1 MKKLILFL
9 LANGIGAGL
18 FAQSLDET
26 KIDTIIARMS
36 IEEKAGQMTNMALVT
51 IADEKNGTVVLNME
65 KLQQAI
71 QVYHVGSYQNV
82 LNHAYSLDEW
92 HRIVDTIQSVT
103 LRLEKHKVPSLY
115 CIDAVHGTNY
125 TKGSALFPHN
135 LAMAATR
142 NPDLATAGGRITAM
156 EMRASGIR
164 YNFSPVLDVGR
175 QPLWPRFAE
184 TFGED
189 VYLVKT
195 MGAATIKGYE
205 GTDLKSTTSVA
216 ACMKHYLGYAVPASG
231 KDRAPAYISDIQL
244 REYFLPPFQE
254 AVQTGTRT
262 LMVNSAEI
270 NGIPVHANRYLLT
283 DLLRNELG
291 FKGVVISDWED
302 VKKLY
307 ERHKTAE
314 SYKEA
319 VYQSVTAGI
328 DLCIVPVDYNFTQYL
343 IQLVKEGRISEQR
356 IDRSVKRIL
365 MLKKELGLFDVPFV
379 EPSAI
384 VQFGKPEYRTTSLEA
399 AREAITLLK
408 NEKNVLP
415 LAKNKKILVIGPTAD
430 SKTSLCGAWSY
441 TWQGKDPAYFD
452 VRDLTVLAAIRE
464 KTAGAA
470 GEVKFATVKEFE
482 SNTALAKKADY
493 IVVCAGEDSYAETP
507 GNINSLELPDDQQRL
522 VALLAKSGKP
532 VIMVLIEGRP
542 RIVREIEPLCKGI
555 VMAYWPGP
563 QGGRAIADILFGDVN
578 PSGKLPFTYPRNTG
592 DIIAYDHKLLDE
604 AVEKVDPYSYTLEF
618 NPQWQ
623 FGFGLSYT
631 SFAYSNLTLSTDTLR
646 GNAVLKI
653 SVTVKNTGARAG
665 KEAVELYS
673 KDLFASIT
681 PSVKRLRKFTKITL
695 EPGASQQVMFEL
707 TAADVAFVN
716 NELKWITEKGEFE
729 VMVAGLK
736 KSFVYQ

>member
-1 MKKLILFL
+1 M
-9 LANGIGAGL
+9 
-18 FAQSLDET
+18 
-26 KIDTIIARMS
+26 
-36 IEEKAGQMTNMALVT
+36 
-51 IADEKNGTVVLNME
+51 
-65 KLQQAI
+65 
-71 QVYHVGSYQNV
+71 
-82 LNHAYSLDEW
+82 
-92 HRIVDTIQSVT
+92 
-103 LRLEKHKVPSLY
+103 
-115 CIDAVHGTNY
+115 
-125 TKGSALFPHN
+125 
-135 LAMAATR
+135 
-142 NPDLATAGGRITAM
+142 
-156 EMRASGIR
+156 
-164 YNFSPVLDVGR
+164 
-175 QPLWPRFAE
+175 
-184 TFGED
+184 
-189 VYLVKT
+189 
-195 MGAATIKGYE
+195 
-205 GTDLKSTTSVA
+205 
-216 ACMKHYLGYAVPASG
+216 
-231 KDRAPAYISDIQL
+231 
-244 REYFLPPFQE
+244 
-254 AVQTGTRT
+254 
-262 LMVNSAEI
+262 
-270 NGIPVHANRYLLT
+270 
-283 DLLRNELG
+283 
-291 FKGVVISDWED
+291 
-302 VKKLY
+302 
-307 ERHKTAE
+307 
-314 SYKEA
+314 
-319 VYQSVTAGI
+319 
-328 DLCIVPVDYNFTQYL
+328 
-343 IQLVKEGRISEQR
+343 
-356 IDRSVKRIL
+356 
-365 MLKKELGLFDVPFV
+365 
-379 EPSAI
+379 
-384 VQFGKPEYRTTSLEA
+384 
-399 AREAITLLK
+399 
-408 NEKNVLP
+408 
-415 LAKNKKILVIGPTAD
+415 
-430 SKTSLCGAWSY
+430 
-441 TWQGKDPAYFD
+441 
-452 VRDLTVLAAIRE
+452 RDLTVLAAIRE

-653 SVTVKNTGARAG
+653 SVTVKNTGAKAG

-673 KDLFASIT
+673 KDMFASIT

-695 EPGASQQVMFEL
+695 EPGATQQVMFEL